1 MAVSRTPISH
11 SQRVALRR
19 YYQTTTPKPTQS
31 DLRAWFE
38 SRFGYDISQSIVS
51 RSLSD
56 SFAYLDFRVASDSE
70 YRTRN
75 CQWPWIEALLTDWL
89 QEVEAQS
96 GKVSNKI
103 VGRKAKQLWDQS
115 DESQG
120 LATPKFSTGWVM
132 KFRRRHE
139 MRLQPLPEQDHL
151 IVTSDHLSGEN
162 FFSPSHGR
170 SAETPKQALV
180 SFSPQS
186 EPSITISSTNNIS
199 LDSEINEPA
208 TLTISSDHLIHL
220 VQQNSYRALMSN
232 KCLLLTTSLILEA
245 SNLTASIKQFA
256 TKVCGGLTVIRPL
269 VDQHIPDSLYPTQ
282 LQMNCAH
289 TGLINM
295 FPFPKFRDNL
305 IEKGVDFV
313 PEEMCRDLFG
323 DIFPDF
329 VTPILDADEFI
340 LNMRDVLSA
349 VPSSV
354 ENGGSGIEDF
364 EDPDDYTAGRRCLIT
379 WGDPWR
385 VESWEVTPGFL
396 RKWGWSLE
404 GCDDLIQ
411 SSNRWRA
418 LRNERPITWTSTVRV
433 S

>member
-11 SQRVALRR
+11 SQRVGLRR
-19 YYQTTTPKPTQS
+19 YYQTTNPKPTQS
-31 DLRAWFE
+31 DLRAWFK

-51 RSLSD
+51 KSLSD
-56 SFAYLDFRVASDSE
+56 SFAYLDVCVASDSE

-75 CQWPWIEALLTDWL
+75 CQWPWIETLLTNWL
-89 QEVEAQS
+89 REAEALS
-96 GKVSNKI
+96 GKISNKI
-103 VGRKAKQLWDQS
+103 IGRKAKQLWDQS

-139 MRLQPLPEQDHL
+139 MTLQPLPEQEVTPDH
-151 IVTSDHLSGEN
+151 SSGEN
-162 FFSPSHGR
+162 SFAPSHR
-170 SAETPKQALV
+170 SSAETPKQALV

-186 EPSITISSTNNIS
+186 EALITISSTNNPS
-199 LDSEINEPA
+199 LDSEINASAMP
-208 TLTISSDHLIHL
+208 TISSDHLIHL
-220 VQQNSYRALMSN
+220 VQHNSYRALMSN
-232 KCLLLTTSLILEA
+232 KSLLLTTSLIFEA
-245 SNLTASIKQFA
+245 SNLTATIKQFA
-256 TKVCGGLTVIRPL
+256 TTVCGGLTVIYPL
-269 VDQHIPDSLYPTQ
+269 VGQIIPDTLYPTQ

-323 DIFPDF
+323 DIFPDYI
-329 VTPILDADEFI
+329 TPIPDADECT
-340 LNMRDVLSA
+340 LNMHEVLS

-364 EDPDDYTAGRRCLIT
+364 EDQDDYTAGRKCLIT

-385 VESWEVTPGFL
+385 VESWEVTPGFI

-418 LRNERPITWTSTVRV
+418 LRNERPITWISRI
-433 S
+433 